1 MRARVYTVL
10 GVARLILALQ
20 LLDHSLLFFLVKLLS
35 FIIQI
40 IGIAECLAKSNIHEV
55 WE

>member
-1 MRARVYTVL
+1 MRVYTVL

-20 LLDHSLLFFLVKLLS
+20 PLDHSLLFFLVKLLS
-35 FIIQI
+35 LIIQI
-40 IGIAECLAKSNIHEV
+40 IGIAKCLAESNIHEV